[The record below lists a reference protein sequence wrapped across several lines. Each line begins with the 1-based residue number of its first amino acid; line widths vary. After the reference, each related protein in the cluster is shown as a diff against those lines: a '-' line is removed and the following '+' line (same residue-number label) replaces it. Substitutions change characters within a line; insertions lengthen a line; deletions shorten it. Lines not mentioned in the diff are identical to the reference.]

1 MCSFAD
7 LFDCSICAC
16 AGAPERASDEI
27 QTEQPANK
35 KINNLNKPNWDDFAT
50 NILIL
55 DRILKT
61 I

>member
-1 MCSFAD
+1 MCRFDD
-7 LFDCSICAC
+7 LCDCQAC
-16 AGAPERASDEI
+16 APAPERASDEI

-35 KINNLNKPNWDDFAT
+35 KTNNLNKPNWDDFAKNT
-50 NILIL
+50 LIW